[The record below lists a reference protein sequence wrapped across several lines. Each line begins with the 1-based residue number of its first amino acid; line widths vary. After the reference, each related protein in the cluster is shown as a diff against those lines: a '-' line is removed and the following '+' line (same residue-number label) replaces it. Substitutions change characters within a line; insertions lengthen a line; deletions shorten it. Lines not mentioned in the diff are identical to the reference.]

1 MGYKT
6 FTCDIAKKCGGCE
19 WLSVPYPIQ
28 LKRKQEAFE
37 KQLGAMV
44 AADGG
49 ELLPIVGMEGDPLA
63 YRHKAATPFAYARGH
78 IRCGFYEAGT
88 HRIVSCKKCL
98 VEDPQARDILN
109 GVARISER
117 LHIPAYDEDKGTG
130 VLRHA
135 VVRCGWATD
144 EVLLTIVTNTQKL
157 RGASELVSALR
168 EEFPQ
173 ITTIVQNVNDR
184 RTNAILGRQSSAL
197 YGPGVIHDMLLG
209 CSFEIGPTTFYQ
221 TNPAQT
227 EVLYRLAIEGAKLE
241 AGDRVLDSYC
251 GCGTI
256 GICAAAASNEVQV
269 TGVEKVSS
277 AIKSA
282 KKSAAANGVADRCRF
297 VAADATAWMQ
307 SEGRDE
313 GFDVV
318 LMDPPRAGSTPEF
331 LNGVAALSPAR
342 VVYVSCNI
350 ATQARDL
357 EILRARGY
365 RIESATPVDMFPHT
379 KHIESVCTLTKRV

>member
-6 FTCDIAKKCGGCE
+6 FTCDIAKQCGGCE

-28 LKRKQEAFE
+28 LRRKQEEFE
-37 KQLGAMV
+37 KQLGAQV

-49 ELLPIVGMEGDPLA
+49 ELLPIRGMEGDPLA
-63 YRHKAATPFAYARGH
+63 YRHKAATPYAYVGGH
-78 IRCGFYEAGT
+78 IRCGFYAAGT
-88 HRIVSCKKCL
+88 HRIVPCKNCL
-98 VEDPQARDILN
+98 VEDPQAREILN
-109 GVARISER
+109 NVARVAEQ
-117 LHIPAYDEDKGTG
+117 LHIPAYNEDKGTG

-144 EVLLTIVTNTQKL
+144 DVLLTIVTNTQKL
-157 RGASELVSALR
+157 RGASDLVAALR
-168 EEFPQ
+168 EKNPQ
-173 ITTIVQNVNDR
+173 LTSIVQNINDR
-184 RTNAILGRQSSAL
+184 RTNAILGKQSNVL
-197 YGPGVIHDMLLG
+197 YGPGVIHDRLLG
-209 CSFEIGPTTFYQ
+209 CEFEIGPTTFYQ

-227 EVLYRLAIEGAKLE
+227 EVLYRLAIEGAQL
-241 AGDRVLDSYC
+241 GGGGCVLDAYC

-282 KKSAAANGVADRCRF
+282 KKNAAANNVADRCEF
-297 VAADATAWMQ
+297 VAADATAWMRR
-307 SEGRDE
+307 EGRE
-313 GFDVV
+313 QGFDVV

-331 LNGVAALSPAR
+331 LDGVADLAPKR

-357 EILRARGY
+357 EILRGRGY
-365 RIESATPVDMFPHT
+365 KIESATPVDMFPHT
-379 KHIESVCTLTKRV
+379 KHIESVVTLAR

>member
-6 FTCDIAKKCGGCE
+6 FTCDIAKQCGGCE

-28 LKRKQEAFE
+28 LRRKQEEFE
-37 KQLGAMV
+37 KQLGAQV

-49 ELLPIVGMEGDPLA
+49 ELLPIRGMEGDPLA
-63 YRHKAATPFAYARGH
+63 YRHKAATPYAYVGGH
-78 IRCGFYEAGT
+78 IRCGFYAAGT
-88 HRIVSCKKCL
+88 HRIVPCKNCL
-98 VEDPQARDILN
+98 VEDPQAREILN
-109 GVARISER
+109 NVARVAEQ
-117 LHIPAYDEDKGTG
+117 LHIPAYNEDKGTG

-144 EVLLTIVTNTQKL
+144 DVLLTIVTNTQKL
-157 RGASELVSALR
+157 RGASDLVAALR
-168 EEFPQ
+168 EKNPQ
-173 ITTIVQNVNDR
+173 LTSIVQNINDR
-184 RTNAILGRQSSAL
+184 RTNAILGKQSNVL
-197 YGPGVIHDMLLG
+197 YGPGVIHDRLLG
-209 CSFEIGPTTFYQ
+209 CEFEIGPTTFYQ

-227 EVLYRLAIEGAKLE
+227 EVLYRLAIEAAQLG
-241 AGDRVLDSYC
+241 GGGRVLDAYC

-282 KKSAAANGVADRCRF
+282 KKNAAANNVADRCEF
-297 VAADATAWMQ
+297 VAADATAWMRR
-307 SEGRDE
+307 EGRE
-313 GFDVV
+313 QGFDVV

-331 LNGVAALSPAR
+331 LDGVADLAPKR

-357 EILRARGY
+357 EVLRGRGY
-365 RIESATPVDMFPHT
+365 KIESATPVDMFPHT
-379 KHIESVCTLTKRV
+379 KHIESVVTLAR